1 MLIKIRNTYQEF
13 PKTFW
18 VVVAAQF
25 IDRLGSTLIFPF
37 FSLYITQKFGVGMTQ
52 AGILLAIFSVSGLL
66 GSMVGGALT
75 DKFGRKGLVIFGLV
89 VSASSSVSMG
99 LANDLN
105 VFYTLAGIVGL
116 LSDVAGPAYQAMIA
130 DILVEEKRSEGFGI
144 LRVVGN
150 LAWIIGPTIGGVL
163 AAQSYLLLFI
173 LDAISS
179 LMTAA
184 IFVRMVPETKP
195 EIEEGI
201 EHQSFLETLG
211 GYFQVGQDR
220 IFLAFVFAS
229 MLMTLVY
236 LQMYST
242 LSVYL
247 RDVHNLP
254 TQAFGS
260 LLSINAATVVILQF
274 WITRKVKK
282 VPDLLLMAIGTA
294 FYLVGFTAYGFVST
308 YPLFL
313 IAMLLITFG
322 EMIIIPVGQ
331 SLAARFAPVAMR
343 GRYMAFYGLSWAIP
357 SMIGSL
363 AAGLIMDNYNPRW
376 VWYACGILSALAI
389 LGFLFLYTK
398 TRDRFVET
406 GVVKEDTTL
415 AN

>member
-1 MLIKIRNTYQEF
+1 MITKFKQTYDEF
-13 PKTFW
+13 PPTFW
-18 VVVAAQF
+18 IVVVAQF

-37 FSLYITQKFGVGMTQ
+37 FSLYITQKFNVGMTQ
-52 AGILLAIFSVSGLL
+52 AGVLLAIFSVSGLL

-75 DKFGRKGLVIFGLV
+75 DKFGRKGLVLFGLV

-99 LANDLN
+99 LVNDLN
-105 VFYTLAGIVGL
+105 VFYSLAGMVGL

-144 LRVVGN
+144 LRVAGN
-150 LAWIIGPTIGGVL
+150 LAWIIGPTIGGIL

-179 LMTAA
+179 LITAG
-184 IFVRMVPETKP
+184 IFFRMVPETKP
-195 EIEEGI
+195 EVEEG
-201 EHQSFLETLG
+201 EERQSFLDTLG
-211 GYFQVGQDR
+211 GYIQVAGDKT
-220 IFLAFVFAS
+220 FLAFVIAS
-229 MLMTLVY
+229 MLMTTVY

-260 LLSINAATVVILQF
+260 LLSINAATVVIVQF
-274 WITRKVKK
+274 WITRRLKK
-282 VPDLLLMAIGTA
+282 IPELLLMAVGTG
-294 FYLVGFTAYGFVST
+294 FYLVGYTAYGFVST

-313 IAMLLITFG
+313 AAMLFITFG

-331 SLAARFAPVAMR
+331 ALAARFAPEAMR

-357 SMIGSL
+357 SMVGSL

-389 LGFLFLYTK
+389 LGFLFLRTK
-398 TRDRFVET
+398 TRDRFTKTGMAEEET
-406 GVVKEDTTL
+406 VL
-415 AN
+415 SY

>member
-1 MLIKIRNTYQEF
+1 L
-13 PKTFW
+13 
-18 VVVAAQF
+18 
-25 IDRLGSTLIFPF
+25 
-37 FSLYITQKFGVGMTQ
+37 
-52 AGILLAIFSVSGLL
+52 
-66 GSMVGGALT
+66 
-75 DKFGRKGLVIFGLV
+75 
-89 VSASSSVSMG
+89 
-99 LANDLN
+99 
-105 VFYTLAGIVGL
+105 VGL

-144 LRVVGN
+144 LRVAAN
-150 LAWIIGPTIGGVL
+150 LAWIIGPTIGGIL

-179 LMTAA
+179 LLTAA
-184 IFVRMVPETKP
+184 IFLRLVPETKP
-195 EIEEGI
+195 ESEEGA
-201 EHQSFLETLG
+201 ERQSLLDTLA
-211 GYFQVGQDR
+211 GYLQVAKDKVY
-220 IFLAFVFAS
+220 LAFVFAS

-247 RDVHNLP
+247 RDIHNLP

-260 LLSINAATVVILQF
+260 LLSINAATVVIFQF

-282 VPDLLLMAIGTA
+282 FPELVLLAVGTG

-313 IAMLLITFG
+313 TAMLIITFG

-331 SLAARFAPVAMR
+331 SLAARFAPEAMR

-357 SMIGSL
+357 SMVGSL
-363 AAGLIMDNYNPRW
+363 AAGLIMDNYDPHW

-389 LGFLFLYTK
+389 IGFLFLYSK
-398 TRDRFVET
+398 TRSRFVDITITEKET
-406 GVVKEDTTL
+406 LL
-415 AN
+415 ANKSS